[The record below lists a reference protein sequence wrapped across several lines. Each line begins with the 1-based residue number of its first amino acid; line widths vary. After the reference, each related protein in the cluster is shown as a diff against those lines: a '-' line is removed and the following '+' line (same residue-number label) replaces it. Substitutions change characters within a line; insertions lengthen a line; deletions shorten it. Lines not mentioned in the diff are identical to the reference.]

1 MRGFFQGNAFGRTP
15 RPFRLTAECSNQR
28 YHSGRKKCG
37 FFTSRTKK
45 VNEGIFPQECL
56 WQNPRPFCLTAEC
69 SNQRYNS
76 GKKNAAS
83 SQAAQ
88 KKGE

>member
-1 MRGFFQGNAFGRTP
+1 MRLLHKP
-15 RPFRLTAECSNQR
+15 
-28 YHSGRKKCG
+28 HK
-37 FFTSRTKK
+37 KK

-56 WQNPRPFCLTAEC
+56 WQNPRPLRLKAEC
-69 SNQRYNS
+69 SNQRYHS